1 MGIVE
6 QTLRK
11 KVRVGQMIDVTLI
24 GGKEL
29 RGKVTAFAEDELF
42 LTADGYERPIAFAG
56 IATYL
61 PTELVQADMDEEK
74 AVVEVKEEP
83 KKAAEPEPEETVSQE
98 EGWIERYDAAAGVGS
113 IACKEQHAVF
123 HAADVLDQQLADQ
136 LAGWF
141 GRPIAVQ
148 CCLHVKGALVTA
160 TGITERRTLEKFIKN
175 DKAEQKDAA
184 AERHGFGE
192 ILHFDKQEGFGK
204 ACEGD
209 VKFLFK
215 RSDIVSDVLWQE
227 IISSSNTCGIK
238 IAFTAVQEDG
248 RIKYTHLREIAALH
262 TPNDLEK
269 PDFNSV
275 IPREEAEDVNPFART
290 TFTDGTVMD
299 EQTHEGFVM
308 FYNAEKNFGRLQRA
322 QDGEKYYFRA
332 NDVMQKT
339 LLDHLNNTPVVADT
353 KVSFSVKKLPTGK
366 DAAGRVTW
374 EAPRPTAR
382 KAMPAP
388 VAAPTVKVVE
398 KPAKP
403 ADAFQMKKADAQQL
417 NLYCENLCRL
427 WDVRPDELSD
437 KLVAAAEGCA
447 AAAEDLLLENVALSD
462 VRREKRDDA
471 MLRCLRLTAEGGGEQ
486 LSSFLSTASYDGKE
500 MFDALTRLFAVS
512 DGAYGRLCGI
522 IASGGELVTLRG
534 EILKRFGQV
543 PETVAALREMWRPLV
558 EEQRAATAYGAML
571 HGKEALTAID
581 PEGKHADW
589 LQAAELYGKAAAGE
603 RIAAAEAMQTIRSLR
618 ESVAREPVR
627 AAVEWLLP
635 LLDKLEASLA
645 GQDNAQG
652 LVMRPLCAMNCDGKK
667 VVCMEVT
674 GSAKQA
680 AVTVGEN
687 TLQLGDI
694 AGSVQAVIPCEKEKA
709 EVALSW
715 NGGSIAQEMEFGTVQ
730 DALFD
735 EEKALEILREKGV
748 CTLSGGA
755 MAQLRQLAQTLKQ
768 DERCAVICV
777 ENAQEETALLGTL
790 LLKLREGLKEKFG
803 AQSVGLIGFPAKT
816 EGMDAQAL
824 REVLVGV
831 MRDFG
836 DMRLLHDALKG
847 AHIALMVEA
856 GEYSDKMAV
865 LAAEMM
871 ENGVRTV
878 IAAGKDVQA
887 ENTVA
892 VCADTAADRLRAAG
906 FAAQDVRMA

>member
-11 KVRVGQMIDVTLI
+11 MVRVGQSLDVTLI

-29 RGKVTAFAEDELF
+29 RGKVTAFAEDGLLLMEN
-42 LTADGYERPIAFAG
+42 GYERPIAFAG
-56 IATYL
+56 VATYL
-61 PTELVQADMDEEK
+61 PTELVQADFEDKLPVQEIKEPEK
-74 AVVEVKEEP
+74 I
-83 KKAAEPEPEETVSQE
+83 AEPEPEEIVKQE
-98 EGWIERYDAAAGVGS
+98 EGWIERYDATAGVGS
-113 IACKEQHAVF
+113 IACKDEHAVF
-123 HAADVLDQQLADQ
+123 HVADVLDQQLADQ

-148 CCLHVKGALVTA
+148 CCLHIKGALVTA
-160 TGITERRTLEKFIKN
+160 TGITERRTLEKFVKN
-175 DKAEQKDAA
+175 DKVEKTEIP
-184 AERHGFGE
+184 AERYGFGE

-215 RSDIVSDVLWQE
+215 RADIVSDVLWQE

-248 RIKYTHLREIAALH
+248 RVKYTRLREIAALH
-262 TPNDLEK
+262 TPDDLEK

-275 IPREEAEDVNPFART
+275 IPREEAEDVNPYART
-290 TFTDGTVMD
+290 TFTDGTVMG
-299 EQTHEGFVM
+299 EETYSGFVM
-308 FYNAEKNFGRLQRA
+308 FYNAEKNFGRVQRA
-322 QDGEKYYFRA
+322 EDSEKFYFRA

-353 KVSFSVKKLPTGK
+353 QVTFSVKKLPTGK
-366 DAAGRVTW
+366 EAAGRLTW

-388 VAAPTVKVVE
+388 VAAVPAKVTE
-398 KPAKP
+398 NSAKP
-403 ADAFQMKKADAQQL
+403 AAAPQTKKNEVQKL
-417 NLYCENLCRL
+417 NLYCENMCKL
-427 WDVRPDELSD
+427 WEVAPDALSD
-437 KLVAAAEGCA
+437 KLVAAAESCE

-471 MLRCLRLTAEGGGEQ
+471 MLRCLRLTAQGGGEQ

-534 EILKRFGQV
+534 EILQRFGQV
-543 PETVAALREMWRPLV
+543 PETAAALKELWKPLV

-571 HGKEALTAID
+571 HGKDALLVID
-581 PEGKHADW
+581 PEKKHADW
-589 LQAAELYGKAAAGE
+589 EAAVELYENVTVGQAVSG
-603 RIAAAEAMQTIRSLR
+603 AEAVQTTRALR
-618 ESVAREPVR
+618 ETVKREPTR

-635 LLDKLEASLA
+635 MLDKIEE
-645 GQDNAQG
+645 GIKQQGDAQG
-652 LVMRPLCAMNCDGKK
+652 LAMRPLCAMKCAGER
-667 VVCMEVT
+667 VVCVEIT
-674 GSAKQA
+674 GSAKGA
-680 AVTVGEN
+680 VVTVQERALELGE
-687 TLQLGDI
+687 I
-694 AGSVQAVIPCEKEKA
+694 AGSVQAVVACEEEKA
-709 EVALSW
+709 VVKLTW
-715 NGGSIAQEMEFGTVQ
+715 DGGSLEQEMEFAAAE

-735 EEKALEILREKGV
+735 EEKALAMLQDTGV
-748 CTLSGGA
+748 CMLRGGA
-755 MAQLRQLAQTLKQ
+755 MAQLELLAQSLNA
-768 DERCAVICV
+768 DEKCAVICV
-777 ENAQEETALLGTL
+777 DKAQEEAELLGKL
-790 LLKLREGLKEKFG
+790 LLKLQEGLEAKFG
-803 AQSVGLIGFPAKT
+803 AQNVGLIGFPAKT
-816 EGMDAQAL
+816 EGMSAEAL
-824 REVLVGV
+824 REALVGV

-847 AHIALMVEA
+847 AHIALLVEA
-856 GEYSDKMAV
+856 GEHSEKMAV

-878 IAAGKDVQA
+878 IAANKDVQA
-887 ENTVA
+887 ENTVE
-892 VCADTAADRLRAAG
+892 VCEDTAADRLRAAG
-906 FAAQDVRMA
+906 FTAQDVRMA